1 MAWICSL
8 HVKMTLS
15 LWAVAAGGSFIPPPV
30 LLQIVPFVQC
40 YSTAGCCVVGRAH
53 PMCGSHASSRENKQ
67 FSDVSWHLQ
76 FFSPFHSSASQTVEH
91 SSCLLAYVYHTYSLA
106 LISLLPLSLQGS
118 PVELTT
124 LCCVFPGCECDA
136 ALHSCWDALLFLSI
150 YGPFPQAHS
159 VQTRCH

>member
-1 MAWICSL
+1 MDLQSSCENDTVIVSSGSRWFFHSPPSSSANSPLC
-8 HVKMTLS
+8 
-15 LWAVAAGGSFIPPPV
+15 AVLQYCWV
-30 LLQIVPFVQC
+30 LC
-40 YSTAGCCVVGRAH
+40 GRAH
-53 PMCGSHASSRENKQ
+53 PTCGSHASSRENKQ

-124 LCCVFPGCECDA
+124 LCCIFPGCECDA